1 MNSSQE
7 NIDCNFFFNFPFLM
21 KMKSFQILV
30 VISPM
35 PVSLFSVFVD
45 LSWIFL
51 DHKKETEEKQ
61 FKVLSRQ
68 RAHTL
73 MSYFIHFFT

>member
-45 LSWIFL
+45 LS
-51 DHKKETEEKQ
+51 
-61 FKVLSRQ
+61 
-68 RAHTL
+68 
-73 MSYFIHFFT
+73 